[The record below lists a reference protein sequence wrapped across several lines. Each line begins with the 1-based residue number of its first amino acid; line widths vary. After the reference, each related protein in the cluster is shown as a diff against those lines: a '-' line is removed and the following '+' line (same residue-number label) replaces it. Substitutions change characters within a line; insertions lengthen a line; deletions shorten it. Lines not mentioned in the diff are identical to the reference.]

1 MELFLDAED
10 RRIPARGAVVEAHAG
25 EQFFPEDLNVSTSDR
40 VSAALV
46 GILSVCLLI
55 VILAALGGGG
65 DILYPALI
73 LSAVLVILLI
83 LLNRHLYGFFLEE
96 RGFGFTLLAI
106 PMHFLYFFY
115 SGASYG
121 ACWLKKKM
129 SK

>member
-1 MELFLDAED
+1 MIIQNTHGFEFF
-10 RRIPARGAVVEAHAG
+10 PAR
-25 EQFFPEDLNVSTSDR
+25 L
-40 VSAALV
+40 
-46 GILSVCLLI
+46 GIPKHNPANPFCL
-55 VILAALGGGG
+55 GGG

-73 LSAVLVILLI
+73 LSAVLVIILI
-83 LLNRHLYGFFLEE
+83 VLNRHLYGFFLEE

-121 ACWLKKKM
+121 VCWLKKKM